1 MATKPKASASVLQHR
16 IIDYTA
22 TRDEVVKYLDNLSAD
37 GWTPIVLRVDVS
49 SGLLNSLYTISGY
62 ATKPKE

>member
-1 MATKPKASASVLQHR
+1 MATKPKASASVLQHKL
-16 IIDYTA
+16 INFTT

-37 GWTPIVLRVDVS
+37 GWTVHISQVDV
-49 SGLLNSLYTISGY
+49 GLALLNTLYTISGY